1 VETLYEN
8 TESCI
13 INNGHCSKFFSLNRG
28 VRQGV
33 PLSPYLF
40 ILALE
45 LMSVAIKKDTIC
57 SINGMKMNNSENL
70 LSQYADDSS
79 PILDGGD
86 DLLRKSL
93 YILEKFSECAG
104 LKANLDK
111 TEAIWIGSKV
121 YSKERLLPGE
131 KLKWKQSGKFK
142 LLGINYDLFTEDKT
156 DINFKQKIEKI
167 RTLTLLNSWIYRD
180 LTYMGKITTIKSLA
194 MPILIQSLTVLPN
207 PSDKII
213 NEIQSIFYSFL

>member
-28 VRQGV
+28 VRQGD

-45 LMSVAIKKDTIC
+45 LMSVAIKKDTIR

-131 KLKWKQSGKFK
+131 KLKWNQSGKFK
-142 LLGINYDLFTEDKT
+142 LLGINYDLFTVLA
-156 DINFKQKIEKI
+156 INFKQKIEKI

-180 LTYMGKITTIKSLA
+180 LTYMGKNTAIKSLA

>member
-1 VETLYEN
+1 METLYEN
-8 TESCI
+8 TESRI
-13 INNGHCSKFFSLNRG
+13 INNGHCSKLFSLNRG
-28 VRQGV
+28 VRQGD

-45 LMSVAIKKDTIC
+45 LMSAAIKNDTTR
-57 SINGMKMNNSENL
+57 SINGMKINNSENL

-79 PILDGGD
+79 LILDGGD
-86 DLLRKSL
+86 DSLRKSL

-131 KLKWKQSGKFK
+131 KLKWNQSGKFK
-142 LLGINYDLFTEDKT
+142 LLGINYDLFTVLA
-156 DINFKQKIEKI
+156 INFKQKIEKI

-180 LTYMGKITTIKSLA
+180 LTYMGKIL
-194 MPILIQSLTVLPN
+194 Q
-207 PSDKII
+207 
-213 NEIQSIFYSFL
+213 

>member
-28 VRQGV
+28 VRQGD

-45 LMSVAIKKDTIC
+45 LMSVAIKKDTIR

-131 KLKWKQSGKFK
+131 KLKWNQSGKFK

-180 LTYMGKITTIKSLA
+180 LTYMGKITAIKSLA

>member
-1 VETLYEN
+1 METLYEN

-28 VRQGV
+28 VRQGD

-45 LMSVAIKKDTIC
+45 LMSVAIKKDTIR

-131 KLKWKQSGKFK
+131 KLKWNQSGKFK

-180 LTYMGKITTIKSLA
+180 LTYMGKITAIKSLE

-213 NEIQSIFYSFL
+213 NEIGFER

>member
-28 VRQGV
+28 VRQGD

-45 LMSVAIKKDTIC
+45 LMSVAIKKDTIR

-131 KLKWKQSGKFK
+131 KLKWNQSGKFK
-142 LLGINYDLFTEDKT
+142 LLGINYDLFTVLA
-156 DINFKQKIEKI
+156 INFKQKIEKI

-180 LTYMGKITTIKSLA
+180 LTYMGKNTAIKSLA
-194 MPILIQSLTVLPN
+194 MPILIQSLTVLP
-207 PSDKII
+207 K
-213 NEIQSIFYSFL
+213 SFR

>member
-28 VRQGV
+28 MRHGD

-45 LMSVAIKKDTIC
+45 LMSAAIKNDTTR
-57 SINGMKMNNSENL
+57 SINGMKINNSENL

-79 PILDGGD
+79 LILDGGD
-86 DLLRKSL
+86 DSLRKSL

-131 KLKWKQSGKFK
+131 KLKWNQSGKFK
-142 LLGINYDLFTEDKT
+142 LLGINYDLFTVLA
-156 DINFKQKIEKI
+156 INFKQKIEKI

-180 LTYMGKITTIKSLA
+180 LTYMGKNTAIKSLA
-194 MPILIQSLTVLPN
+194 MPILIQSLTVLP
-207 PSDKII
+207 K
-213 NEIQSIFYSFL
+213 SFR

>member
-28 VRQGV
+28 VRQGD

-45 LMSVAIKKDTIC
+45 LMSVAIKKDTIR

-131 KLKWKQSGKFK
+131 KLKWNQSGKFK

-180 LTYMGKITTIKSLA
+180 LTYMGKITAIKSLE

-213 NEIQSIFYSFL
+213 NEIGFER